1 MQYFVLIPTHCAMV
15 AYIHTTSIF
24 PCNFTQFDSR
34 FWLFSLNIIMSYKL
48 PSWEREMFPKYQEG
62 MRNFFEWSKS
72 RQTTHNRFLCITVSL
87 EKKLLTFWNIVVY
100 HMYVKGFFQILSC
113 TYVPFENPKI
123 EFFSIQTRGISMWK
137 LASKTASVHKYR
149 RKWWIVQTFQF
160 SMSIH
165 ISHSWKIQL

>member
-72 RQTTHNRFLCITVSL
+72 RQTTHNRFLCITVPL
-87 EKKLLTFWNIVVY
+87 EKKYLHFEILLCIIHQRIFSNLLLYICPFWESKNWVFFHSDSRY
-100 HMYVKGFFQILSC
+100 LHVKTCVKNCISTQI
-113 TYVPFENPKI
+113 
-123 EFFSIQTRGISMWK
+123 
-137 LASKTASVHKYR
+137 
-149 RKWWIVQTFQF
+149 
-160 SMSIH
+160 
-165 ISHSWKIQL
+165 